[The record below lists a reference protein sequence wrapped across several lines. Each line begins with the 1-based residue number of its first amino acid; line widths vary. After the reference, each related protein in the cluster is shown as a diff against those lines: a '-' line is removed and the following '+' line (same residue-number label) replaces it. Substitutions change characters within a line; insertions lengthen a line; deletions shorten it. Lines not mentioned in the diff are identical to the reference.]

1 MVKLRSLRGKLV
13 LVPLVLIFFGVVG
26 IGLISSLILKTSL
39 INEIKSSGLYNAM
52 RFIERI
58 TDNHETLN
66 IVATEVEGK
75 IHSANRVVA
84 SNEET
89 MSNQFLSRLAQ
100 QLDLLEINIYDASG
114 IITFSNVNANIG
126 RAFSTDAP
134 AQAVLSGKS
143 NSVFDEIIY
152 NTESKKTIKYG
163 YLKHPS
169 GGMIQTGVDA
179 IRLQYLQR
187 AFSYQKLIEQLSS
200 SEEVTFAVLMDG
212 DLNILAHSDASEI
225 GGVVI
230 DRPEYAEALSAMQES
245 VFETVY
251 GSEDVNVLNVIVPFE
266 IKGRGKML
274 ISLGFS
280 MDPVNAAVD
289 GGKLSTL
296 IMAFTIFLFVGG
308 FLLVTSMRVVGV
320 IGKLKGHLI
329 KMAEGDFAA
338 SLDSAAVKRTDELG
352 EIGHAAVLLQD
363 SVKDIVY
370 SVRGASEKLEQAALS
385 LSEKTRETVEASNEV
400 GHAVGLIAAGAVSQ
414 SEDIREGESTIKGLK
429 AIITVSGERLDA
441 LNASTHIAETLKGE
455 GNDQLSKLIE
465 QTSVSKRATKEVSS
479 VIDQTHVSVEKI
491 TAASKQIEG
500 ISRQTNLLALN
511 ASIEAARAG
520 ESGRGF
526 SVVADEIRKLAEE
539 SNRFTEEITKVIE
552 ELKQKIDK
560 AVENMSTLEHV
571 IDVQHEGVDTT
582 RQKFEGISSA
592 LEMMRADIGNV
603 NGAQHHMIQ
612 MNETITEIMSHLS
625 RISEENAAGSEEAT
639 ASIEAQIEAI
649 EHVDVQA
656 AALTDLSLAL
666 KESLRIFNI

>member
-13 LVPLVLIFFGVVG
+13 LVPLVLIFLGVVG
-26 IGLISSLILKTSL
+26 IGLTSSMILKSSLVD
-39 INEIKSSGLYNAM
+39 EIKSSGLYNAM

-66 IVATEVEGK
+66 IVVTEVEGK
-75 IHSANRVVA
+75 IHAANRVVA
-84 SNEET
+84 SNEDT
-89 MSNQFLSRLAQ
+89 MSNQFLSRLVQ
-100 QLDLLEINIYDASG
+100 QLDLVEINIYDASG
-114 IITFSNVNANIG
+114 TITLSNVNANIG
-126 RAFSTDAP
+126 KPLGKDAP
-134 AQAVLSGKS
+134 AQVVLSGKS
-143 NSVFDEIIY
+143 NSLFDEISY
-152 NTESKKTIKYG
+152 NSESKKTIKYG

-187 AFSYQKLIEQLSS
+187 AFSYQKLIEQLAS
-200 SEEVTFAVLMDG
+200 SEEVVFAALMDG
-212 DLNILAHSDASEI
+212 DLNILAHSEKDEI
-225 GGVVI
+225 GQVAT
-230 DRPEYAEALSAMQES
+230 DRQEYADALSTMRES
-245 VFETVY
+245 VFE
-251 GSEDVNVLNVIVPFE
+251 SHDSADEINVLNVIVPFE

-280 MDPVNAAVD
+280 MDPVNAAVA
-289 GGKLSTL
+289 GGKISTL
-296 IMAFTIFLFVGG
+296 IMAFTIFLLVGG
-308 FLLVTSMRVVGV
+308 FLLITSMRVVGV

-329 KMAEGDFAA
+329 RMAEGDFAV
-338 SLDSAAVKRTDELG
+338 SLDSAAVVRKDELG
-352 EIGHAAVLLQD
+352 EIGHAVVLLQD
-363 SVKDIVY
+363 SVKDIVFN
-370 SVRGASEKLEQAALS
+370 VLGASEKLEHAAKS
-385 LSEKTRETVEASNEV
+385 LSEKTQETVMASNEV
-400 GHAVGLIAAGAVSQ
+400 GRAVGLIASGAVSQ

-429 AIITVSGERLDA
+429 AIITVSGERLEA

-455 GNDQLSKLIE
+455 GNDQLSRLIE

-520 ESGRGF
+520 EAGRGF

-539 SNRFTEEITKVIE
+539 SNRFTEEITKVID
-552 ELKQKIDK
+552 ELTQKIDQ

-571 IDVQHEGVDTT
+571 IDVQHNGVDTT

-592 LEMMRADIGNV
+592 LEAMRADIGNV

-612 MNETITEIMSHLS
+612 MNDTITEIMSHLS
-625 RISEENAAGSEEAT
+625 RISEDNASSSEEAA

-656 AALTDLSLAL
+656 AALTELSLAL
-666 KESLRIFNI
+666 RDRLRIFNI